1 MTFAQQEADGSVT
14 HETYH
19 AKNGVSVAANMRQA
33 LATCRLPGT
42 GHRSA
47 LVLTDAPVLL
57 IPDDEFAPEK
67 AAALYAYTYGLDKSH
82 EVLTAD
88 TGGEGA
94 VAAFAVSRDLKLV
107 LGDRLGQVSFM
118 PLMVPVWQRLHRDSY
133 NSVSRKL
140 YAYMHDRQMELVAF
154 RQNRIVFCNRFEAS
168 SGADAAYYMLNVWQ
182 QLGMKSHDDVLAVV
196 GDKTAADD
204 KFMAM
209 ATEFLHNIE
218 RPSPYQLLGT
228 EQAARTAGLP
238 LDMRAYYS
246 MLPYTTHSNML

>member
-1 MTFAQQEADGSVT
+1 MTFAQQEADGSIT

-57 IPDDEFAPEK
+57 IPDNEFAPEK

-82 EVLTAD
+82 EVHTAE

-94 VAAFAVSRDLKLV
+94 VAAFAVSRDLKTV
-107 LGDRLGQVSFM
+107 LGDRLGQVTFV
-118 PLMVPVWQRLHRDSY
+118 PLMTYLWQRLHRDSY
-133 NSVSRKL
+133 DSVSRKL
-140 YAYMHDRQMELVAF
+140 YAYVHDRQMELVAF
-154 RQNRIVFCNRFEAS
+154 RQSRMTYCNRFDAA

-182 QLGMKSHDDVLAVV
+182 QLGMKSHDDVLTVV
-196 GDKTAADD
+196 GDNTGADD
-204 KFMAM
+204 RFLTM

-238 LDMRAYYS
+238 LDMRACYS
-246 MLPYTTHSNML
+246 MLP